1 MRTEVFLKVE
11 RTHLL
16 GLRTRRPE
24 LRKKFFALYHDAIG
38 KSLFQRLQYILTIQD
53 WDAMA
58 DTFWLMQGLDLILST
73 LAEDERIMLA
83 PNSALITPLLP
94 IDSETKKP
102 LPVPAKSKNAKANPA
117 ELDDLIKRHAKFLH
131 EKAQTR
137 VNDLMSPLRQVA
149 TRNAHIAYY
158 LWVLIFPI
166 VWATLQREEQLQL
179 AKPMIGLLSKE
190 SHLRQ
195 AAVRPNV
202 IQASTGRNISF
213 SAAAED
219 SKRVEQ
225 VPW

>member
-1 MRTEVFLKVE
+1 
-11 RTHLL
+11 
-16 GLRTRRPE
+16 
-24 LRKKFFALYHDAIG
+24 
-38 KSLFQRLQYILTIQD
+38 
-53 WDAMA
+53 
-58 DTFWLMQGLDLILST
+58 
-73 LAEDERIMLA
+73 MLA
-83 PNSALITPLLP
+83 QNSALITPLLP

-131 EKAQTR
+131 EKAQIR

-202 IQASTGRNISF
+202 IQALLEGISL
-213 SAAAED
+213 SQPQLKIPSEL
-219 SKRVEQ
+219 SKFLGKTFNA
-225 VPW
+225 WHTAIALL